1 VKNQMK
7 NVLLIA
13 VTFVVSTISS
23 YGENWPAWRN
33 DNLGSGHTRDS
44 GFPLTWGK
52 NQNVKW
58 RIPLPERGNSTPIV
72 WGDRVFVTQAI
83 TAEKWRGLLCF
94 NREDGRLLWKSGLT
108 YDQAERTHG
117 DNPYCSASPAT
128 DGKIVVAAYGSAGV
142 AAYDFEGKELWRRD
156 FGAIDHVWGN
166 STSPVIFG
174 EMCFHYHGPSLGAAL
189 YGLDL
194 KTGATIWK
202 WDEPNWIP
210 GPRTD
215 GFRED
220 RDKGII
226 GSFSTP
232 IIVPQGQS
240 SMLVMSFP
248 LEMKAFEPTTGKIL
262 WTSEGL
268 NPLVY
273 TSPVAADGQIV
284 AMGGYY
290 GNSIATSLDGKKL
303 WQEVRHFGGIGSGVI
318 KDGFLYASNAG
329 GVVHCVKMA
338 TGETVWKDR
347 LPGAGK
353 SWGSF
358 ILSGD
363 KILTLSQP
371 GDTVIFKA
379 NPEKLEVIAQSD
391 IGEHTNSSL
400 VISGDQVF
408 IRTFEALWCIG
419 K

>member
-1 VKNQMK
+1 MK
-7 NVLLIA
+7 YTLLILA
-13 VTFVVSTISS
+13 NFVLCTVSSL
-23 YGENWPAWRN
+23 GENWPAWRN
-33 DNLGSGHTRDS
+33 TNLGSGTTQDT
-44 GFPLTWGK
+44 GFPLTWERDK
-52 NQNVKW
+52 NVKW
-58 RIPLPERGNSTPIV
+58 RIPLPERGNSTPII

-83 TAEKWRGLLCF
+83 TAEKWRGLMCF

-117 DNPYCSASPAT
+117 DNPYCSASPST

-142 AAYDFEGKELWRRD
+142 AAYDFEGKEIWRRD
-156 FGAIDHVWGN
+156 FGPIDHVWGN
-166 STSPVIFG
+166 SSSPVIHG
-174 EMCFHYHGPSLGAAL
+174 EICFHYHGPSKGAAL
-189 YGLDL
+189 HALNL
-194 KTGATIWK
+194 KTGETIWK
-202 WDEPNWIP
+202 WDEPNWVP

-220 RDKGII
+220 SDKGVI

-232 IIVPQGQS
+232 IIVPHAGGS
-240 SMLVMSFP
+240 ILVMSFP
-248 LEMKAFEPTTGKIL
+248 LEMKAFEPATGKVL
-262 WTSEGL
+262 WTCEGL

-284 AMGGYY
+284 AMGGYS
-290 GNSIATSLDGKKL
+290 GNSIAATPDGKRL

-318 KDGFLYASNAG
+318 KDGYLYAANAG

-363 KILTLSQP
+363 NILTLSQP
-371 GDTVIFKA
+371 GDTVVFKA

-400 VISGDQVF
+400 VVSGEQVF